1 VEIKF
6 PISSPIRVF
15 SNKFT
20 RKERIALKLKLTMSV
35 RTDRNT
41 PSEASTVDTA
51 VISDVASFALN
62 GGAMDHV
69 NATISAAQ
77 NADAALGEANT
88 ISTNSPHCPLK
99 RTVAVNIR
107 ASLGDLCLR
116 KQKSTWAPSA
126 EALRTIMQQRKF
138 TDLSGT
144 TEAHG
149 DLKSVVL
156 HSMTLS
162 NVSSDFDVRKFT
174 ARHKR
179 SNQP

>member
-1 VEIKF
+1 
-6 PISSPIRVF
+6 
-15 SNKFT
+15 
-20 RKERIALKLKLTMSV
+20 MSV

-116 KQKSTWAPSA
+116 KQKCKPRTPKLLNFGRAYFWPLADCVFVLVHSCLQPRGLPRPRRSAPSCST
-126 EALRTIMQQRKF
+126 RPP
-138 TDLSGT
+138 
-144 TEAHG
+144 
-149 DLKSVVL
+149 
-156 HSMTLS
+156 TLLTQHIS
-162 NVSSDFDVRKFT
+162 
-174 ARHKR
+174 
-179 SNQP
+179 